1 MPEETDED
9 DELSDAESRDNR
21 DIEEYC
27 KELGIE
33 MDFEKKDDKSKKKK
47 LKGDQKAVL
56 EEKPR
61 SKNAL
66 LIEKVIEKAKTDPSN
81 IKNLQIIIKLVR

>member
-33 MDFEKKDDKSKKKK
+33 MDFEKKDDKSQKKK